1 MCHGWLQWILKM
13 LEIPKHTKVHEHH
26 SWFYSS
32 EQETA
37 ASVTPTKRSP
47 ANLIVLFFPFVFF
60 FHNLTSSMR
69 GNKGFLFD
77 SSKPSFLASRQV
89 QDSFAIIIQ
98 HS

>member
-13 LEIPKHTKVHEHH
+13 LGIPKHTHLHEHQ

-47 ANLIVLFFPFVFF
+47 KFYDANLIMLFFPFVVVVF
-60 FHNLTSSMR
+60 
-69 GNKGFLFD
+69 
-77 SSKPSFLASRQV
+77 SF
-89 QDSFAIIIQ
+89 II
-98 HS
+98 

>member
-37 ASVTPTKRSP
+37 ASVTPTKWFP
-47 ANLIVLFFPFVFF
+47 KFYDANLIVIFFLFVFF
-60 FHNLTSSMR
+60 FHNLTNSMR

-77 SSKPSFLASRQV
+77 SSKPSFLYP
-89 QDSFAIIIQ
+89 F
-98 HS
+98 H